1 MAHRTKLTTRAR
13 MVFLAHLRQTANVT
27 EAAQMIN
34 MARRSLYDARER
46 DPEFAKQWDDAVEEA
61 TDALEREARRRAVE
75 GWDEPVF
82 YKGQLQ
88 GYIRRY
94 SDRML
99 ELLLR
104 AHRPDKFSER
114 VNLHLVVK
122 REIARIEQDVSL
134 TEDEKQQLIRD
145 VEDYAYGR
153 A

>member
-1 MAHRTKLTTRAR
+1 